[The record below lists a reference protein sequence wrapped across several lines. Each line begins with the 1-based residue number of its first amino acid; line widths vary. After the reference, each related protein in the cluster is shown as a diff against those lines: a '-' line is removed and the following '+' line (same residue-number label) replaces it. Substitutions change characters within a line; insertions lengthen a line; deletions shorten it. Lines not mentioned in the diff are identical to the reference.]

1 MLKNELQVH
10 IEEYKSTQQ
19 IINVRCQAEHKINY
33 WSILLLIGSISII
46 LELFTTIETQEYL
59 YFLLV
64 FPFPFHLFA
73 LMLLRNDLI
82 IAANAK
88 YYNKTLR
95 PIVKKIISSDKD
107 ICSKDICSKD
117 IWMREEEISSTRK
130 GLFNKFIGVCRYG
143 IPLMAFPIY
152 LFIYLSLKY
161 KFNCD
166 LEYLDKFLLYANL
179 IIEIYIIYEIFTRL
193 PKALDDIINK

>member
-1 MLKNELQVH
+1 MFKNELQMH

-19 IINVRCQAEHKINY
+19 IINVRCQAGQKINY

-46 LELFTTIETQEYL
+46 LELLTTIETQEYL
-59 YFLLV
+59 YLLLV

-88 YYNKTLR
+88 YC
-95 PIVKKIISSDKD
+95 KKIIF
-107 ICSKDICSKD
+107 
-117 IWMREEEISSTRK
+117 TRK
-130 GLFNKFIGVCRYG
+130 GLFNKILGICRYG
-143 IPLMAFPIY
+143 ITLIAFPIY
-152 LFIYLSLKY
+152 SFIYFSLKH

-166 LEYLDKFLLYANL
+166 IEYLDKFLFYLNLVIELYV
-179 IIEIYIIYEIFTRL
+179 IYEIFKRL
-193 PKALDDIINK
+193 PKALDDIVNK

>member
-1 MLKNELQVH
+1 MSKNELQVH

-19 IINVRCQAEHKINY
+19 IINVRCQAGQKINY
-33 WSILLLIGSISII
+33 WSILVLVGSISII

-59 YFLLV
+59 YLLLI

-95 PIVKKIISSDKD
+95 PIVKKIISSN
-107 ICSKDICSKD
+107 KD
-117 IWMREEEISSTRK
+117 IWMREEKITFTRK
-130 GLFNKFIGVCRYG
+130 GLFNKFLGVCRYG
-143 IPLMAFPIY
+143 LTLIAFPIY
-152 LFIYLSLKY
+152 SFIYFSLKHE
-161 KFNCD
+161 FNCD
-166 LEYLDKFLLYANL
+166 LEYLDKFLFYLNL
-179 IIEIYIIYEIFTRL
+179 IIELYIIYEIFKRL
-193 PKALDDIINK
+193 PKALNDIVNK

>member
-1 MLKNELQVH
+1 MFKNELQVH

-19 IINVRCQAEHKINY
+19 IINVRCEAGQKINY
-33 WSILLLIGSISII
+33 WSILLLVGSISII

-59 YFLLV
+59 YLLFV

-95 PIVKKIISSDKD
+95 PIVMKIISSD
-107 ICSKDICSKD
+107 KDICSKD
-117 IWMREEEISSTRK
+117 IWMREEEISSTRI
-130 GLFNKFIGVCRYG
+130 GIFNKFLGVCRYG
-143 IPLMAFPIY
+143 IPLIAFPIY
-152 LFIYLSLKY
+152 SFIYFSLKHE
-161 KFNCD
+161 FNCD
-166 LEYLDKFLLYANL
+166 LEYLDKFLFYLNL
-179 IIEIYIIYEIFTRL
+179 IIEFYIIYEIFKRL
-193 PKALDDIINK
+193 PKALDDIVNK